1 MRIRAPISSRFPFFA
16 VFVSLTLLVTGYE
29 SPEPN
34 TVEVVAYDGPPLN
47 STMNAGW
54 RWETEAGA
62 VVLTTVGPDFYPGD
76 TSGVGHRLILID
88 SGTSL
93 PIFGGFNSNSHL
105 DGKRWTMQNG
115 ELAIQSFSLDGEVSG
130 TITGRLW
137 MGPGVFGD
145 DVSSVFWVDLG
156 DSTYA
161 NLDAAN

>member
-1 MRIRAPISSRFPFFA
+1 MRNRAPISSRFPFVA
-16 VFVSLTLLVTGYE
+16 VILLLTFLVAGCD

-47 STMNAGW
+47 ATMNADW
-54 RWETEAGA
+54 RWETEDEA

-76 TSGVGHRLILID
+76 SSELGHRLILID

-93 PIFGGFNSNSHL
+93 PIFGGFSSNSHL
-105 DGKRWTMQNG
+105 EGQRWTMQNG
-115 ELAIQSFSLDGEVSG
+115 ELAIQSFCLDGEVSG

-137 MGPGVFGD
+137 MGPSAIGANM
-145 DVSSVFWVDLG
+145 SSVFWVDLG

-161 NLDAAN
+161 N